1 MLPPD
6 YAVELSAGDC
16 LLPGTYLALVGPRSY
31 HASTPRLNFY
41 VDIAIMNP
49 SSPSERSAR
58 GSPTSNP
65 LATASST
72 LSHRPAPGHSQSSE
86 SPSPQPG
93 SAPIPDDEH
102 GADLP
107 MNMTASVMLTGLPR
121 DAHQALADVEA
132 IDRGKSK
139 HQPKWFVPLTT
150 QTNNMILRQLPS
162 ASSHSHQPRSL
173 KIGSSKSAP
182 LRNLRR

>member
-1 MLPPD
+1 
-6 YAVELSAGDC
+6 
-16 LLPGTYLALVGPRSY
+16 
-31 HASTPRLNFY
+31 
-41 VDIAIMNP
+41 MNP

-58 GSPTSNP
+58 GSPSSNAP
-65 LATASST
+65 VTASST
-72 LSHRPAPGHSQSSE
+72 LSHRPAPAHSQSSE

-121 DAHQALADVEA
+121 DAHQALADVEV

-139 HQPKWFVPLTT
+139 HQPEGVVPL
-150 QTNNMILRQLPS
+150 IHEL
-162 ASSHSHQPRSL
+162 
-173 KIGSSKSAP
+173 II
-182 LRNLRR
+182 